1 MTSTVQ
7 FGYWGKA
14 QKAGITPDLLL
25 NLLQVQETTG
35 QSTHPKLE
43 PHPTFGILIEL
54 LEYAVELESLYRG
67 ISTKSVLKIWIDHL
81 YPACSLSRA
90 DRLERTIRNIAQPV
104 QRIRSSSTN
113 NSEYLNRKWKPKTT
127 FQPGITYTLALG

>member
-14 QKAGITPDLLL
+14 QKAGITPDLLNML
-25 NLLQVQETTG
+25 KVQETTG
-35 QSTHPKLE
+35 LSTYPKLE

-67 ISTKSVLKIWIDHL
+67 FPPS
-81 YPACSLSRA
+81 
-90 DRLERTIRNIAQPV
+90 Q
-104 QRIRSSSTN
+104 
-113 NSEYLNRKWKPKTT
+113 
-127 FQPGITYTLALG
+127 F

>member
-7 FGYWGKA
+7 FDYWGKA

-35 QSTHPKLE
+35 LSTHSKLE

-67 ISTKSVLKIWIDHL
+67 ISTKSVQKIWIDHL

-90 DRLERTIRNIAQPV
+90 DHLERNIRNIAQPV
-104 QRIRSSSTN
+104 QCIRSSSTN
-113 NSEYLNRKWKPKTT
+113 NSQYLNRKWKPKTT
-127 FQPGITYTLALG
+127 FQPGKTYTLALG

>member
-35 QSTHPKLE
+35 LSTHPKLE

-67 ISTKSVLKIWIDHL
+67 ISTKSVLKKIWIDHL

-113 NSEYLNRKWKPKTT
+113 NSECLNRKWNLKPHSNQVKH
-127 FQPGITYTLALG
+127 TL